1 MIDTIADR
9 GAKSLKIRLKRGRMD
24 NPTARPRTHY
34 TEALGL
40 DTRPVSTLPYSSR
53 EYFELEREKIF
64 KRAWLCIGRVEQLPA
79 PDSYFVEE
87 LELASTS
94 VLITRLKSGTV
105 RAFHNVCSHRSNKI
119 VQDSEGTASRLI
131 CRYHNWTY
139 RNDGTLIGVPDEA
152 NFFALDKSRC
162 GLKPIACDVWD
173 GWIFVNLQPQPE
185 VTLGEFLGALGEE
198 HRGLPYPNAATPI
211 RFSARLKTNWKVIA
225 DAFAEAYHIPA
236 IHPKTIGPMMRNPT
250 NLVSRPSGAWTWG
263 PHHAYATIG
272 NPAYAPDTRS
282 NVERLASAAGQK
294 FFVDEA
300 AATGARH
307 PALNLARSEEW
318 ASDNTVIFPNFQIT
332 RMSFQFVTFR
342 FVPISYDET
351 RWVSSFYLPEATDVQ
366 ARLQQ
371 EYYLARNFD
380 ILLEDVGN
388 AESAQVGLESG
399 AMQTMH
405 LQDGEVMIRHAL
417 HHIQKWID
425 APSVKIA
432 LS

>member
-1 MIDTIADR
+1 MGTV
-9 GAKSLKIRLKRGRMD
+9 
-24 NPTARPRTHY
+24 TARPPTHY

-40 DTRPVSTLPYSSR
+40 GTEPVSTLPYSSP

-79 PDSYFVEE
+79 PDKYFVEE
-87 LELASTS
+87 LEFASAS
-94 VLITRLKSGTV
+94 VLVTRLRSGAV

-119 VQDSEGTASRLI
+119 VHDTEGSASRLI

-139 RNDGTLIGVPDEA
+139 RNDGALIGVPDEA
-152 NFFALDKSRC
+152 NFFGLDKSRC
-162 GLKPIACDVWD
+162 GLTPIACDVWD
-173 GWIFVNLQPQPE
+173 GWIFVNLQREPE
-185 VTLGEFLGALGEE
+185 VTLTEFLGALGEE
-198 HRGLPYPNAATPI
+198 HHGLPYPNAASPV
-211 RFSARLKTNWKVIA
+211 RFSAKLKTNWKVIA

-236 IHPKTIGPMMRNPT
+236 IHPKTIGPMMRNPSNPGT
-250 NLVSRPSGAWTWG
+250 RPSGAWAWG

-272 NPAYAPDTRS
+272 NPAYAPDAGS
-282 NVERLASAAGQK
+282 SVERLASQRFFLNETAAAG
-294 FFVDEA
+294 A
-300 AATGARH
+300 NH
-307 PALNLARSEEW
+307 PAMNLARSAEW
-318 ASDNTVIFPNFQIT
+318 ASDNTSIFPNFQIT

-342 FVPISYDET
+342 FMPISYNET

-371 EYYLARNFD
+371 EYYIARNFD

-388 AESAQVGLESG
+388 TESAQLGLESG
-399 AMQTMH
+399 AMRTMQ

>member
-1 MIDTIADR
+1 MNQVST
-9 GAKSLKIRLKRGRMD
+9 L
-24 NPTARPRTHY
+24 PHTHY

-40 DTRPVSTLPYSSR
+40 NTQPVSTLPYSSPQ
-53 EYFELEREKIF
+53 YFELEREKIF

-87 LELASTS
+87 LEFASVS
-94 VLITRLKSGTV
+94 VLVTRLKSGAV

-119 VQDSEGTASRLI
+119 VQDVAGTASRLI

-139 RNDGTLIGVPDEA
+139 RNDGALIGVPDEA
-152 NFFALDKSRC
+152 NFFGLDKSRC
-162 GLKPIACDVWD
+162 GLRAIACDVWD
-173 GWIFVNLQPQPE
+173 GWIFVNLQPEPE
-185 VTLGEFLGALGEE
+185 VTLVEFLGAFGEE

-211 RFSARLKTNWKVIA
+211 RFTARLRTNWKVIS

-250 NLVSRPSGAWTWG
+250 NPGSRPSGAWAWG

-272 NPAYAPDTRS
+272 NPTYAPDPTS
-282 NVERLASAAGQK
+282 SVERLASAGGQK

-300 AATGARH
+300 AAAGSRH

-318 ASDNTVIFPNFQIT
+318 ASDNTSIFPNFQIT

-342 FVPISYDET
+342 FVPISYNET

-366 ARLQQ
+366 TRLQQ
-371 EYYLARNFD
+371 EYYIARNFD

-388 AESAQVGLESG
+388 AESAHLGLESG
-399 AMQTMH
+399 AMQTMQ

-417 HHIQKWID
+417 HHIQKWVD
-425 APSVKIA
+425 APSVKMA

>member
-1 MIDTIADR
+1 
-9 GAKSLKIRLKRGRMD
+9 MD
-24 NPTARPRTHY
+24 NVTARPRTHY
-34 TEALGL
+34 TETLGL
-40 DTRPVSTLPYSSR
+40 DSGPVSTLPYSLP

-64 KRAWLCIGRVEQLPA
+64 KRAWLCIGRVEQLPESG
-79 PDSYFVEE
+79 SYFVEP
-87 LELASTS
+87 LEFASAS
-94 VLITRLKSGTV
+94 VLVTRLKTGAV

-139 RNDGTLIGVPDEA
+139 RNDGTLIGVPDEV
-152 NFFALDKSRC
+152 NFAGLDKSRC
-162 GLKPIACDVWD
+162 GLMPIACDVWD
-173 GWIFVNLQPQPE
+173 GWIFVNLQPRPE
-185 VTLGEFLGALGEE
+185 VTLDEFLGAFGQE
-198 HRGLPYPNAATPI
+198 HRGLPYPNAATPV
-211 RFSARLKTNWKVIA
+211 RFTARLKTNWKVIA

-236 IHPKTIGPMMRNPT
+236 IHPKTIGPMMRNPA
-250 NLVSRPSGAWTWG
+250 NLGSRPSGAWAWG

-272 NPAYAPDTRS
+272 NPAYAPEAAS
-282 NVERLASAAGQK
+282 NVERLASAGGHK
-294 FFVDEA
+294 FFVDESA
-300 AATGARH
+300 AAGARH

-318 ASDNTVIFPNFQIT
+318 ASDNTSIFPNFQIT

-342 FVPISYDET
+342 FVPISYNET
-351 RWVSSFYLPEATDVQ
+351 RWVSTFYLPEASDVHT
-366 ARLQQ
+366 RLQQ

-388 AESAQVGLESG
+388 AESAQEGLESG
-399 AMQTMH
+399 AKQTMQ

-425 APSVKIA
+425 APTVKAA